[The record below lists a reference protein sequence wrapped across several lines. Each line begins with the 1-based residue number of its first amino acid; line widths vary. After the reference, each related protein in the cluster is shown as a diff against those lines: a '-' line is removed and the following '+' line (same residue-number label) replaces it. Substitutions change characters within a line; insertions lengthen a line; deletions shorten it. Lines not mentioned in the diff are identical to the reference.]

1 MNNVLNEDQRDALQE
16 LMNISMGR
24 AANALARLIGT
35 KVSLSIPRI
44 VAVTPEEFNQILS
57 NKQSCYTRQSFLGGV
72 KGEVLTI
79 LSEQG
84 CCSIAELMEFELP
97 LNEDS
102 HNELLLELA
111 NILAGACLTGFSEQ
125 LDLNTKLSMPTVFVP
140 EKRLQT
146 QANWASTLLM
156 EVEFKVEASHFD
168 SRVVICLESLSVD
181 TLLTSLGALLE

>member
-1 MNNVLNEDQRDALQE
+1 MKTGLNEDQRDALQE

-35 KVSLSIPRI
+35 KVTLSIPHI
-44 VAVTPEEFNQILS
+44 IAVTPDDFNQMLTD
-57 NKQSCYTRQSFLGGV
+57 KRACYTRQSFIGGV

-84 CCSIAELMEFELP
+84 CSSIAELMEFELP

-102 HNELLLELA
+102 HSELLLELA

-125 LDLNTKLSMPTVFVP
+125 LNLNAKLSMPTVFLP
-140 EKRLQT
+140 EKCLNT
-146 QANWASTLLM
+146 EAKWASTLLM
-156 EVEFKVEASHFD
+156 EVEFKVEASQFD
-168 SRVVICLESLSVD
+168 SRVVICLESLSVE
-181 TLLTSLGALLE
+181 TLLTSLAALLE